1 VSDCETSAPRRA
13 HEPFGERLRRLRH
26 GAGLT
31 QRQLAGD
38 DLHPSY
44 VSLLEA
50 GRRTPTADA
59 LAVLAARLGV
69 STRDLNGDGAPGLEA
84 PLALAEAALGL
95 GRPAEAVELLDP
107 FAAAWSSGT
116 LVADPL
122 VADPLVVRAA
132 FDHATALERVGRP
145 DDAVRVLETLRALDE
160 RAPGRV
166 DAARVAVSLVRVYR
180 DGGDLDL
187 AIDLGERALAR
198 LGPVTSPSVVAH
210 VELVST
216 LAGAYSERGDLLR
229 SASILDDLIARTD
242 GDPEAQAKACWNAA
256 ITATERGRAA
266 DGLLLA
272 DRATALLSTAP
283 DPRGQARLRIT
294 LAWVLLAQSPP
305 DATRARAVLREA
317 LPLLRQYDSGLS
329 VASAEAELARCE
341 LVLGRPDVARRH
353 AASALRRL
361 APEHRIERAR
371 SLAVLGSALLAAG
384 DREAGTMA
392 LDESAQSLEGAQA
405 PRQAAVVWRS
415 LADAHRAAGDL
426 ARAFDAA
433 QRALDAAGVV
443 TEPVTPR
450 AGSAARPRPRG
461 ARVSASGTNG

>member
-1 VSDCETSAPRRA
+1 MSDCETSVPRRA
-13 HEPFGERLRRLRH
+13 HEAFGERLRRLRRE
-26 GAGLT
+26 AGLT
-31 QRQLAGD
+31 QRQLAGS

-50 GRRTPTADA
+50 GHRTPTADA

-69 STRDLNGDGAPGLEA
+69 STRDLSGDGVPGLEA

-95 GRPAEAVELLDP
+95 GRPAEAVDLLSP
-107 FAAAWSSGT
+107 FSAAWSSDAI
-116 LVADPL
+116 VADPL
-122 VADPLVVRAA
+122 LVRAA
-132 FDHATALERVGRP
+132 LGHATALERVGRL
-145 DDAVRVLETLRALDE
+145 DDAVRVLERLRALDVQ
-160 RAPGRV
+160 APGRV
-166 DAARVAVSLVRVYR
+166 DAARVAVSLVRIYR
-180 DGGDLDL
+180 DAGDLDL

-198 LGPVTSPSVVAH
+198 LGPLTSPSVVAH

-216 LAGAYSERGDLLR
+216 LAGAYAERGDLLR

-256 ITATERGRAA
+256 IAATERGRSA

-272 DRATALLSTAP
+272 EQATALLSTAP

-305 DATRARAVLREA
+305 DAARARAVLREA
-317 LPLLRQYDSGLS
+317 LPLLRQYDGGLS
-329 VASAEAELARCE
+329 LASAEAELARCE

-353 AASALRRL
+353 STSALRRL

-371 SLAVLGSALLAAG
+371 CLAVLGSALLAAG
-384 DREAGTMA
+384 DREAGMIA
-392 LDESAQSLEGAQA
+392 LDESAQALEGAQA

-415 LADAHRAAGDL
+415 LADAHRDAGDL

-433 QRALDAAGVV
+433 QRALAAAGVV
-443 TEPVTPR
+443 AEPVTPR
-450 AGSAARPRPRG
+450 TESAARPRPRR
-461 ARVSASGTNG
+461 ARVSALGTSG

>member
-1 VSDCETSAPRRA
+1 MSDCETSVPRRA
-13 HEPFGERLRRLRH
+13 HEAFGERLRRLRRE
-26 GAGLT
+26 AGLT
-31 QRQLAGD
+31 QRQLAGS

-50 GRRTPTADA
+50 GHRTPTADV

-69 STRDLNGDGAPGLEA
+69 STRDLSGDGVPGLEA

-95 GRPAEAVELLDP
+95 GRPAEAVDLLSP
-107 FAAAWSSGT
+107 FSAAWSSDAI
-116 LVADPL
+116 VADPL
-122 VADPLVVRAA
+122 LVRAA
-132 FDHATALERVGRP
+132 LGHATALERVGRL
-145 DDAVRVLETLRALDE
+145 DDAVRVLERLRALDVQ
-160 RAPGRV
+160 APGRV
-166 DAARVAVSLVRVYR
+166 
-180 DGGDLDL
+180 
-187 AIDLGERALAR
+187 GERALAR
-198 LGPVTSPSVVAH
+198 LGPLTSPSVVAH

-216 LAGAYSERGDLLR
+216 LAGAYAERGDLLR

-256 ITATERGRAA
+256 IAATERGRSA

-272 DRATALLSTAP
+272 EQGTALLSTAP

-305 DATRARAVLREA
+305 DAARARAVLREA
-317 LPLLRQYDSGLS
+317 LPLLRQYDGGLS
-329 VASAEAELARCE
+329 LASAEAELARCE

-353 AASALRRL
+353 STSALRRL

-371 SLAVLGSALLAAG
+371 CLAVLGSALLAAG
-384 DREAGTMA
+384 DREAGMIA
-392 LDESAQSLEGAQA
+392 LDESAQALEGAQA

-415 LADAHRAAGDL
+415 LADAHRDAGDL

-433 QRALDAAGVV
+433 QRALAAAGVV
-443 TEPVTPR
+443 AEPVTPR
-450 AGSAARPRPRG
+450 TESAARPRPRR
-461 ARVSASGTNG
+461 ARVSALGTSG